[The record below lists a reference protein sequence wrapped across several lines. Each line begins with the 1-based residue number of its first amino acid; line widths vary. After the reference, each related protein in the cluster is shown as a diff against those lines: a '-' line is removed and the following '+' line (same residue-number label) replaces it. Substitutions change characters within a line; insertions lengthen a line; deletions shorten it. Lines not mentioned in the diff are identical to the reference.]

1 MDIISLKGMQVECVI
16 GVWKWERQTRQK
28 VIINLDMAID
38 IRKAAASDELADTL
52 NYKGVSKRISSFVT
66 DSEYNLVESLAE
78 KIATILLKEF
88 SIPWCRVQVEKPA
101 ALRGVRN
108 VSVVI
113 ERGVKS

>member
-1 MDIISLKGMQVECVI
+1 MDIISLKGVQVECVI

-28 VIINLDMAID
+28 VIINLDMATD

-113 ERGVKS
+113 ERGVKN